1 MTEAERKSCQSRLRQ
16 DIPWYLNDTL
26 SEAEAARV
34 REHIESCADC
44 RADLELHSS
53 MRSTVLGREVTPILP
68 QTKAADITGIGR
80 SGDSEPRGN
89 RRDWLRWSAV
99 AAGVAIIGV
108 VLLAGLIPG
117 SDTEERGQVFQ
128 TATSAGSPEGI
139 DYILQLRFE
148 DTVSESERVRIAAQ
162 LDGMVK
168 WAVNDSGIYE
178 IHVQL
183 STPSLEVLKDYERR
197 TDALPGVQSA
207 EFTALQLPMR

>member
-1 MTEAERKSCQSRLRQ
+1 MTEADRNSCQSRLRQ

-26 SEAEAARV
+26 TEAETTRV

-68 QTKAADITGIGR
+68 QTRAADITGIGKTGR
-80 SGDSEPRGN
+80 SRHRANSRTWS
-89 RRDWLRWSAV
+89 RLSAV

-108 VLLAGLIPG
+108 ALLVGLYSI
-117 SDTEERGQVFQ
+117 DFTEERGQVFQ
-128 TATSAGSPEGI
+128 TATSTGSPKGI
-139 DYILQLRFE
+139 DYILQVRFE
-148 DTVSESERVRIAAQ
+148 DTVSEPQRAKIAAQ

-168 WAVNDSGIYE
+168 WTVNDSGVYE

-183 STPSLEVLKDYERR
+183 PTPSLEALKDYEQR

>member
-1 MTEAERKSCQSRLRQ
+1 MTEADRNSCQSRLRQ

-26 SEAEAARV
+26 TEAETTRV

-68 QTKAADITGIGR
+68 QTRAADITGIGKTGR
-80 SGDSEPRGN
+80 LRPRAN
-89 RRDWLRWSAV
+89 SRIWSQLSAV
-99 AAGVAIIGV
+99 AAGVAIISV
-108 VLLAGLIPG
+108 ALLVGLYSI
-117 SDTEERGQVFQ
+117 DFTEERGQVFQ
-128 TATSAGSPEGI
+128 TATSTGSPKGI

-148 DTVSESERVRIAAQ
+148 DTVSEPQRAKIVAQ

-168 WAVNDSGIYE
+168 WTVNDSGVYE

-183 STPSLEVLKDYERR
+183 PTPSLEVLKDYEQR